1 MLEFFQLLNSDFL
14 DIRLPDI
21 GWHPAGGIGGLWHL
35 FALTLE
41 DMYLLGS
48 PLPKP
53 DVGEAAVCRLQG
65 SLSGLLSGKYSN
77 LVSIRVSQCE
87 IPFFY
92 HNFIPQT

>member
-1 MLEFFQLLNSDFL
+1 MLEFFQLLYSDFL
-14 DIRLPDI
+14 DVRLPDV
-21 GWHPAGGIGGLWHL
+21 GWHPAGCIGGLWHL

-41 DMYLLGS
+41 DMYLLGPS
-48 PLPKP
+48 LPEP
-53 DVGEAAVCRLQG
+53 YVGEAAVCRLQG

>member
-14 DIRLPDI
+14 DTWLPDV
-21 GWHPAGGIGGLWHL
+21 GWHPTGGIGGLWHL

-41 DMYLLGS
+41 DMYLLGP
-48 PLPKP
+48 PLPEP
-53 DVGEAAVCRLQG
+53 YVGEAAVCRLQG

-77 LVSIRVSQCE
+77 LVSIRVPQCE

-92 HNFIPQT
+92 HIFIPQK